1 MKYSVFSNT
10 NVNSG
15 FYNPATERRII
26 MAKQLT
32 NQEFQTE
39 VLDSKELVLVDFFAT
54 WCGPCK
60 MMAPVIDQL
69 AEEMDGKAKIFKVD
83 VDEARD
89 LAAKYRIMSVPTLMF
104 FKNGE
109 VVDQIMGAVPK
120 DRLVDKINALI

>member
-1 MKYSVFSNT
+1 
-10 NVNSG
+10 
-15 FYNPATERRII
+15 

-69 AEEMDGKAKIFKVD
+69 AEEMDGKAKIFKID

>member
-1 MKYSVFSNT
+1 
-10 NVNSG
+10 
-15 FYNPATERRII
+15 

-32 NQEFQTE
+32 PQEFQSE
-39 VLDSKELVLVDFFAT
+39 VLDSKDLVLVDFFAT

-69 AEEMDGKAKIFKVD
+69 AEEMNGKVKIFKID

-109 VVDQIMGAVPK
+109 VADQIMGAVPK

>member
-1 MKYSVFSNT
+1 
-10 NVNSG
+10 
-15 FYNPATERRII
+15 

-32 NQEFQTE
+32 PQEFQSE
-39 VLDSKELVLVDFFAT
+39 VLDSKDLVLVDFFAT

-69 AEEMDGKAKIFKVD
+69 AEEMDGKVKIFKID

>member
-1 MKYSVFSNT
+1 
-10 NVNSG
+10 
-15 FYNPATERRII
+15 

-32 NQEFQTE
+32 PQEFQSE
-39 VLDSKELVLVDFFAT
+39 VLDSKDLVLVDFFAT

-69 AEEMDGKAKIFKVD
+69 AEEMNGKVKIFKID

>member
-1 MKYSVFSNT
+1 
-10 NVNSG
+10 
-15 FYNPATERRII
+15 

-32 NQEFQTE
+32 PQEFQSE
-39 VLDSKELVLVDFFAT
+39 VLDSKDLVLVDFFAT

-69 AEEMDGKAKIFKVD
+69 AEEMNGKVKIFKID

-109 VVDQIMGAVPK
+109 VADQIMGAVPK
-120 DRLVDKINALI
+120 DRLVDKINELL

>member
-1 MKYSVFSNT
+1 
-10 NVNSG
+10 
-15 FYNPATERRII
+15 

-32 NQEFQTE
+32 PQEFQSE
-39 VLDSKELVLVDFFAT
+39 VLDSKDLVFVDFFAT

-69 AEEMDGKAKIFKVD
+69 AEEMDGKAKIFKID

>member
-1 MKYSVFSNT
+1 
-10 NVNSG
+10 
-15 FYNPATERRII
+15 

-32 NQEFQTE
+32 PQEFQSE
-39 VLDSKELVLVDFFAT
+39 VLDSKDLVLVDFFAT

-69 AEEMDGKAKIFKVD
+69 AEEMNGKVKIFKID

-120 DRLVDKINALI
+120 DRLVDKINELL

>member
-1 MKYSVFSNT
+1 
-10 NVNSG
+10 
-15 FYNPATERRII
+15 

>member
-1 MKYSVFSNT
+1 
-10 NVNSG
+10 
-15 FYNPATERRII
+15 

-32 NQEFQTE
+32 PQEFQSE
-39 VLDSKELVLVDFFAT
+39 VLDSKDLVLVDFFAT

-69 AEEMDGKAKIFKVD
+69 AEEMDGKAKIFKID

>member
-1 MKYSVFSNT
+1 
-10 NVNSG
+10 
-15 FYNPATERRII
+15 

-32 NQEFQTE
+32 PQEFQSE

-69 AEEMDGKAKIFKVD
+69 AEEMDGKAKIFKID

>member
-1 MKYSVFSNT
+1 
-10 NVNSG
+10 
-15 FYNPATERRII
+15 

-32 NQEFQTE
+32 PQEFQTE

-69 AEEMDGKAKIFKVD
+69 AEEMDGKAKIFKID

>member
-1 MKYSVFSNT
+1 
-10 NVNSG
+10 
-15 FYNPATERRII
+15 

-69 AEEMDGKAKIFKVD
+69 AEEMDGKAKVFRID
-83 VDEARD
+83 VDEVRD

>member
-1 MKYSVFSNT
+1 
-10 NVNSG
+10 
-15 FYNPATERRII
+15 

-32 NQEFQTE
+32 PQEFQSE

>member
-1 MKYSVFSNT
+1 
-10 NVNSG
+10 
-15 FYNPATERRII
+15 

-32 NQEFQTE
+32 PQEFQTE
-39 VLDSKELVLVDFFAT
+39 VLESNELVLVDFFAT

-69 AEEMDGKAKIFKVD
+69 SEEMDGKAKIYKVD

-109 VVDQIMGAVPK
+109 VADQIMGAVPK
-120 DRLVDKINALI
+120 DKLVDKINALV

>member
-1 MKYSVFSNT
+1 
-10 NVNSG
+10 
-15 FYNPATERRII
+15 

-32 NQEFQTE
+32 PQEFQSE

-69 AEEMDGKAKIFKVD
+69 SEEMDGKAKIFKID

-109 VVDQIMGAVPK
+109 VADQIMGAVPK
-120 DRLVDKINALI
+120 DKLVDKINALV

>member
-1 MKYSVFSNT
+1 
-10 NVNSG
+10 
-15 FYNPATERRII
+15 

-69 AEEMDGKAKIFKVD
+69 AEEMDGKAKVFKID

>member
-1 MKYSVFSNT
+1 
-10 NVNSG
+10 
-15 FYNPATERRII
+15 

-32 NQEFQTE
+32 AQEFQTE

-69 AEEMDGKAKIFKVD
+69 AEEMDGKAKIFKID